1 MKKAL
6 TSEDVVDCVFF
17 AEPFLSKS
25 SSGRKMRLTW
35 LVSIPTMDDAPALL
49 VLLGIEP
56 FGKEFL
62 GKSVQWNTKGF

>member
-1 MKKAL
+1 
-6 TSEDVVDCVFF
+6 
-17 AEPFLSKS
+17 
-25 SSGRKMRLTW
+25 
-35 LVSIPTMDDAPALL
+35 MDDAPALL